1 MTNEDVR
8 FVRESWAQVQ
18 PISAQAAE
26 LFYSRLFAVAPQL
39 KRLFK
44 GDMQAQ
50 GQRLMRMID
59 TAVGELENVD
69 DLIPVLED
77 LGRRHAGYGVREADY
92 DTVAGALL
100 WTLEMGL
107 GDAFTDD
114 IKDAWTRTYALLAET
129 MKSAAAAAA
138 A

>member
-8 FVRESWAQVQ
+8 LVQSSWAQVR
-18 PISAQAAE
+18 PNSAQAAE

-44 GDMQAQ
+44 GDMQMQ

-59 TAVGELENVD
+59 TAVTELESVD

-77 LGRRHAGYGVREADY
+77 LGRRHAGYGVRDADY

-114 IKDAWTRTYALLAET
+114 VKRAWTQSYTMLAET
-129 MKSAAAAAA
+129 MKKAAATATA
-138 A
+138 